1 MKLILLGTTGYH
13 PNDRRQTAC
22 LMLPELGVIFDAG
35 TAIYRASEHL
45 ATDSL
50 DIFLSHVHLDHSIGL
65 TFLFDLKAK
74 RPELATIRV
83 FGETA
88 KLAAVEEHL
97 FSELLFPV
105 HPPCEMKPL
114 ETEQTLPDG
123 GRLTHFPLEH
133 PGGSVGYRI
142 DWADRSMAYV
152 TDTVASPDA
161 AYVEK
166 IAGVDLLVHEA
177 YFQDDQSEQAELTG
191 HSCLS
196 EVACVAAQ
204 AQVGRLV
211 LVHIN
216 PLLDDDSEID
226 LAGARQTFANTEIGV
241 DRMEIDF

>member
-22 LMLPELGVIFDAG
+22 LMLPELGVLLDAG
-35 TAIYRASEHL
+35 TAIYRASEHVS
-45 ATDSL
+45 TDAL
-50 DIFLSHVHLDHSIGL
+50 DVYLTHAHLDHCIGL
-65 TFLFDLKAK
+65 TFLFDLRAK
-74 RPELATIRV
+74 RPELGPIRV
-83 FGETA
+83 YAEQE
-88 KLAAVEEHL
+88 KLAAIENHL

-114 ETEQTLPDG
+114 QKQVRLADG

-161 AYVEK
+161 AYVDK
-166 IAGVDLLVHEA
+166 ITGVDLLIHEA
-177 YFQDDQSEQAELTG
+177 YFQDDQPDQAKLTG

-196 EVACVAAQ
+196 QVAQVAAK
-204 AQVGRLV
+204 ANVGRLV

-216 PLLDDDSEID
+216 PLLDDDSEIE
-226 LAGARQTFANTEIGV
+226 LSRARQQFANTEIGV